1 MKRSV
6 LAALLAFIIACGT
19 LAGTS
24 SIVLA
29 DTTKAGAAPTDL
41 TDIPTPLQQSIT
53 YALELKKTPNY
64 ENLIPSVRQ
73 LFDSTLEKAQAMEDD
88 PNASAVEKALMATEL
103 SQVCNLFNFVKGDK
117 TELQAYYDEVKD
129 LDLDLYV
136 DGKEK
141 DDFIAALQTAFDVL
155 ESEESIQKDVD
166 DAKTALESARDALI
180 EKQQEVDKSALQE
193 AIRDAEAVDLNGYI
207 STGQDAFT
215 DALAHAKDVFENPD
229 ATQAEVDKAAEELK
243 AAQNSLVAKADK
255 TELEEAIQN
264 AEKVDTDDFI
274 STGKQEFI
282 DKLEA
287 AKDVLANEDATQAEV
302 DKAAEE
308 LKAAQ
313 DGLVAK
319 ADKTEL
325 EEAIQNAEKVDT
337 DDFTSTGKQEFIDK
351 LEVAKEVLANEDAT
365 QAEVDKAAEELKA
378 AQDGLV
384 AKADKTELEE
394 AIQNAEKVDTDDFIS
409 TGKQEFIDKLEAA
422 KDVLANE
429 DATQAEV
436 DKAAEELKAAQDGLV
451 AKADKTELEEAI
463 QNAEKVDTDD
473 FTSTGKQEFIDKLEV
488 AKEVL
493 ANEDATQAEV
503 DKAAEE
509 LKAAQDS
516 LVAKADKTKLDEAI
530 KNAENLTSQ
539 DFDTAGTEAY
549 KEFIF
554 ALSEAKKVQADPD
567 ATQQQVD
574 DATQRLIDAAKAANK
589 QADKSELEEAIKEA
603 ESLTPKTDELD
614 KAIEEA
620 KKVLDDKTLTNMDQA
635 VVDKATEDL
644 KAAIE
649 AWKKAHPDQEK
660 PTPEDPDKKDD
671 DKKKDDNKT
680 NNTKTG
686 EASTAAAGIL
696 LAAGCAA
703 VLTRKRKIK

>member
-29 DTTKAGAAPTDL
+29 DTSKAGAAPTDL
-41 TDIPTPLQQSIT
+41 TDTPTPLQQSIA

-73 LFDSTLEKAQAMEDD
+73 LFDSTLAKAQAMEAD

-103 SQVCNLFNFVKGDK
+103 ATVCQKFNFVKGDK

-243 AAQNSLVAKADK
+243 AAQDSLVAKADK
-255 TELEEAIQN
+255 TELQEAIQN
-264 AEKVDTDDFI
+264 AEKVDTDDFT

-313 DGLVAK
+313 DSLVAK

-325 EEAIQNAEKVDT
+325 QEAIQNAEKVDT
-337 DDFTSTGKQEFIDK
+337 DDFT
-351 LEVAKEVLANEDAT
+351 
-365 QAEVDKAAEELKA
+365 
-378 AQDGLV
+378 
-384 AKADKTELEE
+384 
-394 AIQNAEKVDTDDFIS
+394 S

-436 DKAAEELKAAQDGLV
+436 DKA
-451 AKADKTELEEAI
+451 T
-463 QNAEKVDTDD
+463 
-473 FTSTGKQEFIDKLEV
+473 
-488 AKEVL
+488 
-493 ANEDATQAEV
+493 
-503 DKAAEE
+503 EE

-530 KNAENLTSQ
+530 KNTENLTSQ
-539 DFDTAGTEAY
+539 DFAAAGTEAY

-660 PTPEDPDKKDD
+660 PTPEDPNKGDD
-671 DKKKDDNKT
+671 DKKKDDDKT
-680 NNTKTG
+680 TNTKTG

-703 VLTRKRKIK
+703 VLTRKRKTK

>member
-73 LFDSTLEKAQAMEDD
+73 LFDSTLAKAQAMEAD

-243 AAQNSLVAKADK
+243 AAQN
-255 TELEEAIQN
+255 
-264 AEKVDTDDFI
+264 
-274 STGKQEFI
+274 
-282 DKLEA
+282 
-287 AKDVLANEDATQAEV
+287 
-302 DKAAEE
+302 
-308 LKAAQ
+308 
-313 DGLVAK
+313 GLVAK

-351 LEVAKEVLANEDAT
+351 LEAAKEVLANEDAT

-378 AQDGLV
+378 AQDG
-384 AKADKTELEE
+384 
-394 AIQNAEKVDTDDFIS
+394 
-409 TGKQEFIDKLEAA
+409 
-422 KDVLANE
+422 
-429 DATQAEV
+429 
-436 DKAAEELKAAQDGLV
+436 
-451 AKADKTELEEAI
+451 
-463 QNAEKVDTDD
+463 
-473 FTSTGKQEFIDKLEV
+473 
-488 AKEVL
+488 
-493 ANEDATQAEV
+493 
-503 DKAAEE
+503 
-509 LKAAQDS
+509 

-620 KKVLDDKTLTNMDQA
+620 KKILDDTTLTNMDQA

>member
-41 TDIPTPLQQSIT
+41 TDTPTPLQQSIT

-73 LFDSTLEKAQAMEDD
+73 LFDSTLEKAQAMEAD

-103 SQVCNLFNFVKGDK
+103 STVCQLFDFVKGDK

-243 AAQNSLVAKADK
+243 AAQDSLVAKADK

-264 AEKVDTDDFI
+264 AEKVDTDDFT

-313 DGLVAK
+313 DSLVAK

-351 LEVAKEVLANEDAT
+351 LE
-365 QAEVDKAAEELKA
+365 
-378 AQDGLV
+378 
-384 AKADKTELEE
+384 
-394 AIQNAEKVDTDDFIS
+394 
-409 TGKQEFIDKLEAA
+409 AA
-422 KDVLANE
+422 KD
-429 DATQAEV
+429 
-436 DKAAEELKAAQDGLV
+436 
-451 AKADKTELEEAI
+451 
-463 QNAEKVDTDD
+463 
-473 FTSTGKQEFIDKLEV
+473 
-488 AKEVL
+488 VL

-539 DFDTAGTEAY
+539 DFAAAGTEAY

-680 NNTKTG
+680 TNTKTG

-703 VLTRKRKIK
+703 VLTRKRKMK

>member
-1 MKRSV
+1 
-6 LAALLAFIIACGT
+6 
-19 LAGTS
+19 
-24 SIVLA
+24 
-29 DTTKAGAAPTDL
+29 
-41 TDIPTPLQQSIT
+41 
-53 YALELKKTPNY
+53 
-64 ENLIPSVRQ
+64 
-73 LFDSTLEKAQAMEDD
+73 MEAD
-88 PNASAVEKALMATEL
+88 PNASAVDKALMAVEL
-103 SQVCNLFNFVKGDK
+103 STVCNMLDFVKGDK

-141 DDFIAALQTAFDVL
+141 DDFIAALQNAFDVL

-166 DAKTALESARDALI
+166 DAKTALEAARDALI

-193 AIRDAEAVDLNGYI
+193 AIRDAEAVDLNDYI

-215 DALAHAKDVFENPD
+215 DALADAKEIFENPD
-229 ATQAEVDKAAEELK
+229 ATQQQVNDATEALK
-243 AAQNSLVAKADK
+243 AAQSDLIQKADK

-264 AEKVDTDDFI
+264 AEKIDTDDFT

-287 AKDVLANEDATQAEV
+287 AKEVLANEDASQADV

-325 EEAIQNAEKVDT
+325 EEAIQNAEKIDT

-351 LEVAKEVLANEDAT
+351 LEAAKEVLANEDAS
-365 QAEVDKAAEELKA
+365 QADVDKAAEELKA

-394 AIQNAEKVDTDDFIS
+394 AIQNAEKIDTDDFTS

-422 KDVLANE
+422 KEVLANE
-429 DATQAEV
+429 DASQADV

-463 QNAEKVDTDD
+463 QNAEKIDTDD
-473 FTSTGKQEFIDKLEV
+473 FTSTGKQEFIDKLEA

-493 ANEDATQAEV
+493 ANEDASQADV

-530 KNAENLTSQ
+530 KNAEGLTSQ
-539 DFDTAGTEAY
+539 DFDAAGTEAY
-549 KEFIF
+549 KEFLF
-554 ALSEAKKVQADPD
+554 ALSDAKNVQADPD

-574 DATQRLIDAAKAANK
+574 DATQRLIDAAKAAAK

-620 KKVLDDKTLTNMDQA
+620 KKVLDDTTLTNMDQA
-635 VVDKATEDL
+635 IVDKAAQDL

-649 AWKKAHPDQEK
+649 EWKKAHTDPTN

-671 DKKKDDNKT
+671 NKT
-680 NNTKTG
+680 TNTKTG

-703 VLTRKRKIK
+703 VLTRKRKNK

>member
-1 MKRSV
+1 
-6 LAALLAFIIACGT
+6 
-19 LAGTS
+19 
-24 SIVLA
+24 
-29 DTTKAGAAPTDL
+29 
-41 TDIPTPLQQSIT
+41 
-53 YALELKKTPNY
+53 
-64 ENLIPSVRQ
+64 
-73 LFDSTLEKAQAMEDD
+73 MEAD
-88 PNASAVEKALMATEL
+88 PNASAVDKALMAVEL
-103 SQVCNLFNFVKGDK
+103 STVCNMLDFVKGDK

-141 DDFIAALQTAFDVL
+141 DDFIAALQNAYDVL
-155 ESEESIQKDVD
+155 ESEESIQKEVD
-166 DAKTALESARDALI
+166 DAKTALEAARDALI

-193 AIRDAEAVDLNGYI
+193 AIRDAEAVDLNDYI

-215 DALAHAKDVFENPD
+215 DALADAKEIFENPD
-229 ATQAEVDKAAEELK
+229 ATQQQVNDATEALK
-243 AAQNSLVAKADK
+243 AAQSDLIQKADK
-255 TELEEAIQN
+255 TDLEEAIQN
-264 AEKVDTDDFI
+264 AEKIDTDDFT

-287 AKDVLANEDATQAEV
+287 AKEVLANEDASQADV

-325 EEAIQNAEKVDT
+325 EEAIQNAEKIDT

-351 LEVAKEVLANEDAT
+351 LEAAKEVLANEDAS
-365 QAEVDKAAEELKA
+365 QADVDKAAEELKA

-394 AIQNAEKVDTDDFIS
+394 AIQNAEKI
-409 TGKQEFIDKLEAA
+409 
-422 KDVLANE
+422 
-429 DATQAEV
+429 
-436 DKAAEELKAAQDGLV
+436 
-451 AKADKTELEEAI
+451 
-463 QNAEKVDTDD
+463 DTDD
-473 FTSTGKQEFIDKLEV
+473 FTSTGKQEFIDKLEA

-493 ANEDATQAEV
+493 ANEDASQADV

-530 KNAENLTSQ
+530 KNAEGLTSQ
-539 DFDTAGTEAY
+539 DFDAAGTEAY
-549 KEFIF
+549 KEFLF
-554 ALSEAKKVQADPD
+554 ALADAKNVQADPD

-574 DATQRLIDAAKAANK
+574 DATQRLIDAAKAAAK

-620 KKVLDDKTLTNMDQA
+620 KKVLDDTTLTNMDQA
-635 VVDKATEDL
+635 IVDKAAQDL

-649 AWKKAHPDQEK
+649 EWKKAHTDQTN
-660 PTPEDPDKKDD
+660 PTPEDPDKKDN
-671 DKKKDDNKT
+671 NKT
-680 NNTKTG
+680 TNTKTG

-703 VLTRKRKIK
+703 VLTRKRKNK

>member
-29 DTTKAGAAPTDL
+29 DTTKAGATPTDL
-41 TDIPTPLQQSIT
+41 TDVPTPLQQSIA
-53 YALELKKTPNY
+53 YALEFKKTPDY
-64 ENLIPSVRQ
+64 EKLIPSVRQ
-73 LFDSTLEKAQAMEDD
+73 LFDDTLAKAQAMEAD
-88 PNASAVEKALMATEL
+88 PNASAVDKALMAVEL
-103 SQVCNLFNFVKGDK
+103 STVCNMLDFVKGDK

-141 DDFIAALQTAFDVL
+141 DDFIAALQNAFDVL

-166 DAKTALESARDALI
+166 DAKTALEAARDALI

-193 AIRDAEAVDLNGYI
+193 AIRDAEAVDLNDYI

-215 DALAHAKDVFENPD
+215 DALADAKEIFENPD
-229 ATQAEVDKAAEELK
+229 ATQQQVNDATEALK
-243 AAQNSLVAKADK
+243 AAQSDLIQKADK

-264 AEKVDTDDFI
+264 AEKIDTDDFT

-287 AKDVLANEDATQAEV
+287 AKEVLANEDASQADV

-325 EEAIQNAEKVDT
+325 EEAIQNAEKIDT

-351 LEVAKEVLANEDAT
+351 LEAAKEVLANEDAS
-365 QAEVDKAAEELKA
+365 QAD
-378 AQDGLV
+378 
-384 AKADKTELEE
+384 
-394 AIQNAEKVDTDDFIS
+394 
-409 TGKQEFIDKLEAA
+409 
-422 KDVLANE
+422 
-429 DATQAEV
+429 
-436 DKAAEELKAAQDGLV
+436 
-451 AKADKTELEEAI
+451 
-463 QNAEKVDTDD
+463 
-473 FTSTGKQEFIDKLEV
+473 
-488 AKEVL
+488 
-493 ANEDATQAEV
+493 V

-530 KNAENLTSQ
+530 KNAEGLTSQ
-539 DFDTAGTEAY
+539 DFDAAGTEAY
-549 KEFIF
+549 KEFLF
-554 ALSEAKKVQADPD
+554 ALSDAKNVQADPD

-574 DATQRLIDAAKAANK
+574 DATQRLIDAAKAAAK

-620 KKVLDDKTLTNMDQA
+620 KKVLDDTTLTNMDQA
-635 VVDKATEDL
+635 IVDKAAQDL

-649 AWKKAHPDQEK
+649 EWKKAHTDPTN

-671 DKKKDDNKT
+671 NKT
-680 NNTKTG
+680 TNTKTG

-703 VLTRKRKIK
+703 VLTRKRKNK